1 MASPPVAASL
11 PFPGLAEELA
21 EGAMEPE
28 ADALAEAEQAQ
39 LADGE
44 AEADSEVE
52 AEAEEEALADIEAEG
67 EGVPVQSTMNTLNF
81 ALPCSPTKVQVSL

>member
-1 MASPPVAASL
+1 M

-52 AEAEEEALADIEAEG
+52 AEAEEEALADG
-67 EGVPVQSTMNTLNF
+67 EVDGAAQVDQNTLNF
-81 ALPCSPTKVQVSL
+81 ARPFSPTKVQVSL